1 MNVKKLSLASL
12 LLMACSFGWAETSTF
27 VKVTKESQLVPGNR
41 YVILY
46 HYYQNN
52 ESKTAALSVVDKGIA
67 HDVEVNPST
76 VGTTTM
82 SLISTEI
89 GTSTTPTAFL
99 LGTTEDGSYTLYSDI
114 SGHEGYLT
122 FKSNGNHQTQLTSSS
137 TPWTITANDDGTFT
151 LSSGNFYLYTK
162 HYDDQ
167 GTPQFEGSTSTI
179 SSMELYLE
187 YGGGTVVEQT
197 MITFGRSTVAD
208 ESGEIDTKYYASV
221 CFDHDFMLDNN
232 ITAYGIEETF
242 TAPFSGYVPL
252 TLTKVQDPYEMVWAE
267 SPVLLVI
274 ENDDPDAPA
283 ELEYPIYLMNSA
295 TTDNTFET
303 NLVGTLEE
311 TDAPENSYQL
321 GRIDDVVGFWYA
333 YGNGTI
339 KANKAYIQAAEGSEI
354 KGFTF
359 NFADATGIKAVS
371 APEVNN
377 DAIYNLVGQQVTKNY
392 KGVVVKNGKKFL
404 NK

>member
-1 MNVKKLSLASL
+1 MNLKKLSLASL
-12 LLMACSFGWAETSTF
+12 FMLLACSFGFAETSYF

-41 YVILY
+41 YLIVY
-46 HYYQNN
+46 NGANYNN
-52 ESKTAALSVVDKGIA
+52 EDVSAVTNVDEHARTFTIQ
-67 HDVEVNPST
+67 PST
-76 VGTTTM
+76 VGSTDM
-82 SLISTEI
+82 SLIETDI
-89 GTSTTPTAFL
+89 NTTNQPTAFEL
-99 LGTTEDGSYTLYSDI
+99 DITDNGYTLYSTR
-114 SGHEGYLT
+114 SGDTGYLT
-122 FKSNGNHQTQLTSSS
+122 FENNGQHKIALTSSS
-137 TPWTITANDDGTFT
+137 TPWTITANGDGTFK
-151 LSSGNFYLYTK
+151 LSSNGYHLWAKGHNN
-162 HYDDQ
+162 DR
-167 GTPQFEGSTSTI
+167 TPQFASSDEGDNL
-179 SSMELYLE
+179 ELYLE
-187 YGGGTVVEQT
+187 YGGGTIVDQT
-197 MITFGRSTVAD
+197 MIKFGRSTVAD

-252 TLTKVQDPYEMVWAE
+252 TLVKVQDPYEMVWAE

-311 TDAPENSYQL
+311 TDAPENSYKL